1 MQRVFSR
8 LWEQAYVNVFFTL
21 RKRLMINSQKGRGHS
36 KKHIIEWVW
45 INHTSFKQ
53 TTAAQDFSSFRG
65 KKNMW
70 SIFPQAW
77 ASAAKHVETKGICG
91 PIGILEL
98 IKEHEKFSSPECIEV
113 HCYPHILIYEYMTLV
128 QPMESKQ
135 FLRSVKV
142 KECAFLHS
150 KLSYRHV
157 YSILDS
163 LFTLKKIILSGS

>member
-1 MQRVFSR
+1 
-8 LWEQAYVNVFFTL
+8 
-21 RKRLMINSQKGRGHS
+21 
-36 KKHIIEWVW
+36 
-45 INHTSFKQ
+45 
-53 TTAAQDFSSFRG
+53 
-65 KKNMW
+65 MW
-70 SIFPQAW
+70 SIFPQAS

-98 IKEHEKFSSPECIEV
+98 IKEHGKFSSPECIEV

-150 KLSYRHV
+150 KLSYRHF

-163 LFTLKKIILSGS
+163 LFSLKDGREEKNPFLWGPFETFQRRVGGDYKSTSMLYNSYCIIMDIERSVKVNKQ